1 MSMSIADLDLSTL
14 AGHIV
19 AGDVSARDATAACL
33 DALETVGRQLN
44 CTVATYPEEATAAAV
59 KADQDRRRGFVNG
72 PLHGVPMAHKDLFD
86 VVGRVVAAG
95 SKIMGEHRAV
105 GTASAMA
112 KLERAG
118 AINLG
123 ALHMSEF
130 AMSPTGFNAH
140 LGRCLNPWSADHVC
154 GGSSSGSA
162 TAVGARLI
170 PASLGSDTGGSAR
183 VPAAACGITALKPT
197 YGLIGKDGVVPLA
210 SSLDCISPMGRSA
223 ADCALLLDVLA
234 GPEPR
239 DPATAGAPRLSYS
252 TGLQRRP
259 DLAIGV
265 LPEALLAGVD
275 PEIRRVLDTALEVFK
290 ALGAKVVEA
299 EVDPFEPIN
308 VLNRTLLVVEAAT
321 YHRRN
326 LVDRPRDYSNHVRRR
341 LQTGLFVPATRYLE
355 ALTLRGT
362 IARSFVDKA
371 FRQATLLL
379 MPCIP
384 APVPPISA
392 DQDGEA
398 GTGATAIMDFTRSMN
413 YLGLPAAS
421 VPAGFTADGL
431 PVGFQLVGRHFD
443 ERRILAAANAFQGRT
458 DWHRRRPPVHAAA

>member
-1 MSMSIADLDLSTL
+1 MSIADLDLSTL
-14 AGHIV
+14 AGCIA

-33 DALETVGRQLN
+33 VALETVGRPLN
-44 CTVATYPEEATAAAV
+44 CTVATYPDFAMAAAER
-59 KADQDRRRGFVNG
+59 ADQDRRRGVING

-86 VVGRVVAAG
+86 VAGRIVAAG
-95 SKIMGEHRAV
+95 SRIMRDHRAV
-105 GTASAMA
+105 STASAMA

-162 TAVGARLI
+162 TAVSARLI
-170 PASLGSDTGGSAR
+170 SASLGSDTGGSAR

-197 YGLIGKDGVVPLA
+197 YGLIGKDGVVPL
-210 SSLDCISPMGRSA
+210 SNSLDCISPMGQSA

-234 GPEPR
+234 GPESA
-239 DPATAGAPRLSYS
+239 DPATASAPRLSYS
-252 TGLQRRP
+252 SALEWQP
-259 DLAIGV
+259 KFVLGV
-265 LPEALLAGVD
+265 LPDALLAGVD
-275 PEIRRVLDTALEVFK
+275 PEIRGVLDTALAVFK

-299 EVDPFEPIN
+299 EVNPFEPVN

-326 LVDRPRDYSNHVRRR
+326 LVDQPRDYSNHVRRR
-341 LQTGLFVPATRYLE
+341 LQTGLFLPATRYLE
-355 ALTLRGT
+355 ALSLRGT
-362 IARSFVDKA
+362 IARGFVDKA

-384 APVPPISA
+384 VPVPPISA
-392 DQDGEA
+392 DLNGEA
-398 GTGATAIMDFTRSMN
+398 GTGATDIMDYTRSIN

-443 ERRILAAANAFQGRT
+443 ERRILAAANAFQSVT
-458 DWHRRRPPVHAAA
+458 DWHRRRPPVLAGA